1 MATLVATSVMVCTP
15 ALTSSMIVIG
25 LSWSDLEASLHENGH
40 YILISLVDLSF
51 YHMIKKCFLFLLT
64 KLTTLFQLSP
74 WDSSDNGDDTNMIQ
88 KKTNVKIVQ

>member
-1 MATLVATSVMVCTP
+1 MMVVIIWSP

-25 LSWSDLEASLHENGH
+25 LSWYALKANLHENGH
-40 YILISLVDLSF
+40 YIFISQVDLSF
-51 YHMIKKCFLFLLT
+51 HHMIEKCPFFLLT

-88 KKTNVKIVQ
+88 KKTNVKIFNNLS